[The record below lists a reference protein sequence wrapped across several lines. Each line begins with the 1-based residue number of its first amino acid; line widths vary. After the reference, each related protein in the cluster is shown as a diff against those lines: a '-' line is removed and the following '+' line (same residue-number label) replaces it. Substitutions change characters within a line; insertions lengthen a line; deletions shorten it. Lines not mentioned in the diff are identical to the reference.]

1 MARNIINFNEEGQT
15 PLDDIS
21 GLLVKVETRQ
31 KLNDLEFKNN
41 NKAYKKYFLQ
51 KRSKKQTPF
60 NYAWLRQVHKEMFGE
75 VWQWAGIP
83 RDVDLNLGVAKEKI
97 GAEIHKL
104 LYELNQWESQSIQP
118 LEIAVRI
125 HHRLALIHPFNNGN
139 GRWARMI
146 ANLYLHQKGL
156 HVLQWPNDSV
166 FIKNTFRPRYL
177 EALKNAD
184 HGDFEQLLKLHE
196 EYWKTGA

>member
-1 MARNIINFNEEGQT
+1 MARNIINFNEKGQT

-31 KLNDLEFKNN
+31 ELNDLEFKNN

-51 KRSKKQTPF
+51 KLSKKSMPF
-60 NYAWLRQVHKEMFGE
+60 NYESFKQVHKEMFGE
-75 VWQWAGIP
+75 VWQWAGVP
-83 RDVDLNLGVAKEKI
+83 RDSDLNLGVPKEKI
-97 GAEIHKL
+97 GAEIHRL

-146 ANLYLHQKGL
+146 TNLYLHQKGL
-156 HVLQWPNDSV
+156 RVFQWPNDSA

-184 HGDFEQLLKLHE
+184 HGNFEQLLKLHE